1 MKERVVKIIRVL
13 LALILIIFGLNKFL
27 NFMPLPPMPEAAQAF
42 MGALIETG
50 YLMVIVAIVEIIAG
64 IFLLINRYSAFML
77 ILIFPILVNAL
88 LFHLFLDLKGIG
100 GALLTISL
108 TIFLMVKAFD
118 TYKILL
124 SKSYT
129 FTYLLSLNCH
139 FTQKR
144 EPN

>member
-118 TYKILL
+118 TDKILL
-124 SKSYT
+124 SKS
-129 FTYLLSLNCH
+129 
-139 FTQKR
+139 
-144 EPN
+144 

>member
-1 MKERVVKIIRVL
+1 MKERLVKIIRVL

-27 NFMPLPPMPEAAQAF
+27 NFIPLPPMPEAAQAF

-50 YLMVIVAIVEIIAG
+50 YLMVIDAIVEIIAG

-77 ILIFPILVNAL
+77 ILIFPILLNAL

-118 TYKILL
+118 SYKILL
-124 SKSYT
+124 SKS
-129 FTYLLSLNCH
+129 
-139 FTQKR
+139 
-144 EPN
+144 

>member
-1 MKERVVKIIRVL
+1 MKERLVKIIRVL
-13 LALILIIFGLNKFL
+13 LSLILIIFGLNKFL

-64 IFLLINRYSAFML
+64 IFLLINQYSAFML

-124 SKSYT
+124 SKS
-129 FTYLLSLNCH
+129 
-139 FTQKR
+139 
-144 EPN
+144 

>member
-1 MKERVVKIIRVL
+1 MKERLVKIIRVL

-77 ILIFPILVNAL
+77 ILIFPILLNAL

-118 TYKILL
+118 SYKILL
-124 SKSYT
+124 SKS
-129 FTYLLSLNCH
+129 
-139 FTQKR
+139 
-144 EPN
+144 

>member
-77 ILIFPILVNAL
+77 ILIFPILVNA
-88 LFHLFLDLKGIG
+88 FLG
-100 GALLTISL
+100 S
-108 TIFLMVKAFD
+108 M
-118 TYKILL
+118 
-124 SKSYT
+124 SPRPS
-129 FTYLLSLNCH
+129 
-139 FTQKR
+139 
-144 EPN
+144 

>member
-50 YLMVIVAIVEIIAG
+50 YLMVIVAILEIIAG
-64 IFLLINRYSAFML
+64 IFLLFNRYSAFML
-77 ILIFPILVNAL
+77 ILIFPILLNAL

-118 TYKILL
+118 SYKILL
-124 SKSYT
+124 SKS
-129 FTYLLSLNCH
+129 
-139 FTQKR
+139 
-144 EPN
+144 

>member
-1 MKERVVKIIRVL
+1 MKEYVVKVIRVL

-27 NFMPLPPMPEAAQAF
+27 NFMPFPPMPEAAQAF

-50 YLMVIVAIVEIIAG
+50 YLMTVVAIIEIIAG

-77 ILIFPILVNAL
+77 ILIFPILLNAL

-118 TYKILL
+118 SYKILL
-124 SKSYT
+124 SKS
-129 FTYLLSLNCH
+129 
-139 FTQKR
+139 
-144 EPN
+144 

>member
-64 IFLLINRYSAFML
+64 IFLLFNRYSAFML
-77 ILIFPILVNAL
+77 ILIFPILLNAL

-118 TYKILL
+118 SYKILL
-124 SKSYT
+124 SKS
-129 FTYLLSLNCH
+129 
-139 FTQKR
+139 
-144 EPN
+144 

>member
-1 MKERVVKIIRVL
+1 MKEKVVKIIRVL

-64 IFLLINRYSAFML
+64 IFLLINRYSAIML
-77 ILIFPILVNAL
+77 ILIFPILLNAL

-118 TYKILL
+118 SYKILL
-124 SKSYT
+124 SKS
-129 FTYLLSLNCH
+129 
-139 FTQKR
+139 
-144 EPN
+144 

>member
-27 NFMPLPPMPEAAQAF
+27 NFMPLPPMPEPAQAF

-124 SKSYT
+124 SKS
-129 FTYLLSLNCH
+129 
-139 FTQKR
+139 
-144 EPN
+144 

>member
-118 TYKILL
+118 SYKILL
-124 SKSYT
+124 SKS
-129 FTYLLSLNCH
+129 
-139 FTQKR
+139 
-144 EPN
+144 

>member
-1 MKERVVKIIRVL
+1 
-13 LALILIIFGLNKFL
+13 
-27 NFMPLPPMPEAAQAF
+27 MPLPPMPEAAQAF

-64 IFLLINRYSAFML
+64 IFLLFNRYSAFML
-77 ILIFPILVNAL
+77 ILIFPILLNAL

-118 TYKILL
+118 SYKILL
-124 SKSYT
+124 SKS
-129 FTYLLSLNCH
+129 
-139 FTQKR
+139 
-144 EPN
+144 

>member
-42 MGALIETG
+42 MGALLETG

-124 SKSYT
+124 SKS
-129 FTYLLSLNCH
+129 
-139 FTQKR
+139 
-144 EPN
+144 

>member
-27 NFMPLPPMPEAAQAF
+27 NFIPLPPMPEAAQAF

-77 ILIFPILVNAL
+77 ILIFPILLNAL

-118 TYKILL
+118 SYKILL
-124 SKSYT
+124 SKS
-129 FTYLLSLNCH
+129 
-139 FTQKR
+139 
-144 EPN
+144 

>member
-1 MKERVVKIIRVL
+1 MKEKVVKIIRVL

-77 ILIFPILVNAL
+77 ILISPILVNAL

-118 TYKILL
+118 SYKILL
-124 SKSYT
+124 SKS
-129 FTYLLSLNCH
+129 
-139 FTQKR
+139 
-144 EPN
+144 

>member
-27 NFMPLPPMPEAAQAF
+27 NFIPLPPMPEAAQAF

-64 IFLLINRYSAFML
+64 IFLLFNRYSAFML
-77 ILIFPILVNAL
+77 ILIFPILLNAL

-118 TYKILL
+118 SYKILL
-124 SKSYT
+124 SKS
-129 FTYLLSLNCH
+129 
-139 FTQKR
+139 
-144 EPN
+144 

>member
-27 NFMPLPPMPEAAQAF
+27 NFMPLPPMPEAAQSF

-77 ILIFPILVNAL
+77 ILIFPILLNAL

-118 TYKILL
+118 SYKILL
-124 SKSYT
+124 SKS
-129 FTYLLSLNCH
+129 
-139 FTQKR
+139 
-144 EPN
+144 

>member
-1 MKERVVKIIRVL
+1 MKERLVKIIRVL

-27 NFMPLPPMPEAAQAF
+27 NFIPLPPMPEAAQAF

-77 ILIFPILVNAL
+77 ILIFPILLNAL

-118 TYKILL
+118 SYKILL
-124 SKSYT
+124 SKS
-129 FTYLLSLNCH
+129 
-139 FTQKR
+139 
-144 EPN
+144 

>member
-77 ILIFPILVNAL
+77 ILIFPILLNAL
-88 LFHLFLDLKGIG
+88 LFHLFLYLKGIG

-118 TYKILL
+118 SYKILL
-124 SKSYT
+124 SKS
-129 FTYLLSLNCH
+129 
-139 FTQKR
+139 
-144 EPN
+144 

>member
-64 IFLLINRYSAFML
+64 IFLLINQYSAFML

-124 SKSYT
+124 SKS
-129 FTYLLSLNCH
+129 
-139 FTQKR
+139 
-144 EPN
+144 

>member
-27 NFMPLPPMPEAAQAF
+27 NFMPLPPMPESAQAF

-124 SKSYT
+124 SKS
-129 FTYLLSLNCH
+129 
-139 FTQKR
+139 
-144 EPN
+144 

>member
-124 SKSYT
+124 SKS
-129 FTYLLSLNCH
+129 
-139 FTQKR
+139 
-144 EPN
+144 

>member
-1 MKERVVKIIRVL
+1 MKESVVKIIRAL

-124 SKSYT
+124 SKS
-129 FTYLLSLNCH
+129 
-139 FTQKR
+139 
-144 EPN
+144 

>member
-27 NFMPLPPMPEAAQAF
+27 NFMPLSPMPEAAQAF

-124 SKSYT
+124 SKS
-129 FTYLLSLNCH
+129 
-139 FTQKR
+139 
-144 EPN
+144 

>member
-77 ILIFPILVNAL
+77 ILIFPILLNAL

-118 TYKILL
+118 SYKILL
-124 SKSYT
+124 SKS
-129 FTYLLSLNCH
+129 
-139 FTQKR
+139 
-144 EPN
+144 

>member
-64 IFLLINRYSAFML
+64 IFLLINQYSAFML

-118 TYKILL
+118 TYTFLS
-124 SKSYT
+124 SKS
-129 FTYLLSLNCH
+129 
-139 FTQKR
+139 
-144 EPN
+144 